1 MTSKGQVTIP
11 KALRQQLGLA
21 RGSRLSFQLVDD
33 HIEVR
38 PCRPSPAVGTSG
50 FGLLKSERPPI
61 PVDFDPASLL
71 RCGIGTGMGVAGL
84 LRFSDKAGAAGA

>member
-11 KALRQQLGLA
+11 KAMRQQLGLA

-50 FGLLKSERPPI
+50 FGLLKTERPPI

-71 RCGIGTGMGVAGL
+71 RP
-84 LRFSDKAGAAGA
+84 